1 MYPTLYDLV
10 LDQFGLSI
18 PFFKLVQSFG
28 MMVALAFMAAS
39 LNLTAEVKRKVD
51 LGLIPPTRRKVWK
64 GKPSTLLEKVIAGI
78 VGFLIGYKFVGLVL
92 DFDVAV
98 IDPQSFILSM
108 EGSLLGGVLGAA
120 LSVGTRIYEDR
131 KDALPEP
138 KEVEEVVHPK
148 EHVGTITILAA
159 VFGILGAKL
168 FHNLENWDE
177 LMADPVGAL
186 MSFSG
191 MSFLG
196 GFICATAAIWYY
208 ARKNRIPIIH
218 LTDAALPGL
227 MLAYG
232 IGRIGCQIAGD
243 GDWGIPNDAPKPEWM
258 SFLPDWMWSY
268 NYPNNVLGIDLKSD
282 FAQNGYV
289 SLTGYAWPTPFYETV
304 MALCIFA
311 FLWSMRKRWKVPG
324 QLAVWYL
331 LLSGIERFAIEQ
343 IRINNEYI
351 IFGFGITQAEI
362 ISSILILLGLVG
374 IFTIK
379 KVGPKLVKY

>member
-10 LDQFGLSI
+10 LDLFGLSI
-18 PFFKLVQSFG
+18 PPFKLVQSFG
-28 MMVALAFMAAS
+28 MMVALAFLAAS
-39 LNLTAEVKRKVD
+39 MNLTAEVKRKEG
-51 LGLIPPTRRKVWK
+51 LGLIPITKKKVWK
-64 GKPSTLLEKVIAGI
+64 GKPSSIVEKIISGI
-78 VGFLIGYKFVGLVL
+78 VGFLIGYKFVGIVL
-92 DFDVAV
+92 NFDMVALN
-98 IDPQSFILSM
+98 PQDYILSDQ
-108 EGSLLGGVLGAA
+108 GNILGGLLGAA

-131 KDALPEP
+131 KEALPEP
-138 KEVEEVVHPK
+138 IEVEVQVHPK
-148 EHVGTITILAA
+148 DHVGTITILAA
-159 VFGILGAKL
+159 VFGIGGAKI

-186 MSFSG
+186 LSFSG

-196 GFICATAAIWYY
+196 GFICATIAIIYY
-208 ARKNRIPIIH
+208 ARKNKIPSIH

-268 NYPNNVLGIDLKSD
+268 NYPNNVLGIDLQRD
-282 FAQNGYV
+282 FTANGYV

-304 MALCIFA
+304 MALCIFG
-311 FLWSMRKRWKVPG
+311 FLWAMRKRWKVPG
-324 QLAVWYL
+324 QLAAWYL
-331 LLSGIERFAIEQ
+331 LLSGIERLLIEQ

-362 ISSILILLGLVG
+362 ISSILIILGLIG
-374 IFTIK
+374 IVIIPK
-379 KVGPKLVKY
+379 IGHKLVKY